1 MASTLSSI
9 WYDVGDR
16 VRLSIEIRDTD
27 VVDDP
32 LTDPDLL
39 TFTMREPDDVVTS
52 YIFGEDVQVVKDGV
66 GLYHVAWD
74 ITKAGTHWSRFAAF
88 GSIGAAEERGFKVRE
103 SKVI

>member
-27 VVDDP
+27 VEGDP
-32 LTDPDLL
+32 LTDPDFLR
-39 TFTMREPDDVVTS
+39 FTMKEPNGGLTEF
-52 YIFGEDVQVVKDGV
+52 IFGQDAEVVKDGV

-74 ITKAGTHWSRFAAF
+74 ITQAGTHWSRFAAS

-103 SKVI
+103 SKVV